1 MSIALCSYNGSS
13 GTQYIALA
21 QQEANTRKSFARGDS
36 KKTAK
41 LIGGKAVEIRQI
53 IQINSRQIR
62 NGERITEIF
71 L

>member
-1 MSIALCSYNGSS
+1 MKMKTIKLLFIMSIALCSYDGSS

-41 LIGGKAVEIRQI
+41 LIGGKIMAIR
-53 IQINSRQIR
+53 
-62 NGERITEIF
+62 
-71 L
+71 